1 MQVPFFFVREDL
13 LVVECEV
20 LPRVKERTDESMN
33 TTFWEIFV
41 AVFLFVWL
49 FLCHLNTKVAHSS
62 FDNQLH
68 VTV

>member
-20 LPRVKERTDESMN
+20 LPRVKERTDEPMN

-41 AVFLFVWL
+41 AVFLSVGVFVL
-49 FLCHLNTKVAHSS
+49 LEH
-62 FDNQLH
+62 
-68 VTV
+68 